1 MHMNLSKESVK
12 SLELEKVKDESDRNL
27 YQLVAIG
34 VYLLVIGNNFK

>member
-1 MHMNLSKESVK
+1 MHMNLSEESVK
-12 SLELEKVKDESDRNL
+12 SLELGKAKGGSDRNL